1 MKKNRVTAL
10 IAALCCSLCLS
21 ACTGGTAGNE
31 QSINDENDQ
40 TIKISETGETKS
52 EEPAPE
58 PSKIEES
65 APEPS
70 KTEEPAPEPS
80 KTEEPASD
88 PEQSIPNDEK
98 PAGDDAFYTL
108 TDPYGGLWP
117 KEVTDEIDD
126 YKDGVLKYI
135 ADKPDLSVYN
145 WKSRLRMSTQELVV
159 IGYLKPDIRKLQ
171 IDELV
176 EYLKAHGDKE
186 YYQANPVY
194 VEHYEWS
201 GEDRE
206 DRNIR
211 KEQNKEIRERM
222 EKFEEELRA
231 WLYEHQAMPDAY
243 VSEDMYQSRI
253 YWCDANRIEDM
264 REEIL
269 IEWHYER
276 GPKITYSTYDDN
288 GTRISR
294 EVVYYPFDNIYSY

>member
-1 MKKNRVTAL
+1 MKKIRVTAL

-58 PSKIEES
+58 PSKTEEPAS
-65 APEPS
+65 EPS

-80 KTEEPASD
+80 KTEEPASE

-98 PAGDDAFYTL
+98 PAGDDAYL
-108 TDPYGGLWP
+108 TKEFLYGGVFP
-117 KEVTDEIDD
+117 KEIKDD
-126 YKDGVLKYI
+126 IAANKDSVIKYL
-135 ADKPDLSVYN
+135 ADKPDLYAY
-145 WKSRLRMSTQELVV
+145 RSTQLYLEYYDNVV

-264 REEIL
+264 REEIV
-269 IEWHYER
+269 IDYDYEK

-288 GTRISR
+288 GTCINR
-294 EVVYYPFDNIYSY
+294 EVVYYPCYNIYSY

>member
-1 MKKNRVTAL
+1 MSLGGIAMKKNRVTAL

-52 EEPAPE
+52 EEPA
-58 PSKIEES
+58 S
-65 APEPS
+65 EPS

-80 KTEEPASD
+80 KTEEPASE

-159 IGYLKPDIRKLQ
+159 LGMLKPDIRKLH

-176 EYLKAHGDKE
+176 EYLKVHGDKE
-186 YYQANPVY
+186 YYQANPLY
-194 VEHYEWS
+194 VEYYEWS
-201 GEDRE
+201 GEE
-206 DRNIR
+206 
-211 KEQNKEIRERM
+211 KEGRRITSEENKEIRERM
-222 EKFEEELRA
+222 EKFIFKDLWA
-231 WLYEHQAMPDAY
+231 WLYERQAAPDAY
-243 VSEDMYQSRI
+243 IDGDISQWRA
-253 YWCDANRIEDM
+253 YWGDANRIEDM

-288 GTRISR
+288 GTCISR